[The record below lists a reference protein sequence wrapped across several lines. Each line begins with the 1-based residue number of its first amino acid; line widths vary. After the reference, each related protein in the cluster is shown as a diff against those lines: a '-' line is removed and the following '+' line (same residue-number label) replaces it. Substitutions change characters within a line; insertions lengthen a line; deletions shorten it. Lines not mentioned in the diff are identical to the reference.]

1 MRESGAGDGGDDER
15 LDLALVGFFL
25 FVVVVIFDGETTRVF
40 AFVVVAVVPPA
51 GGVEDRLAPRWVA
64 ERRGGEEGGQVGR
77 RDGERQRGRR

>member
-1 MRESGAGDGGDDER
+1 MREGGAGDGGDDER

-40 AFVVVAVVPPA
+40 AFVVVVAVLPPA
-51 GGVEDRLAPRWVA
+51 GGVEVRLAPRWVA

-77 RDGERQRGRR
+77 